1 MSWCAHTGSSSSTF
15 VTVSPCVTLCFLMHT
30 HLHYVLLHTDV
41 PTWQNDFVWPWCHA
55 IMLNSISVVVFFNH
69 ISKALM
75 SLSLFY
81 CQTATSRT
89 FKQLHQNFDIINK
102 EHTLLIYAGHAIF
115 PITCNLK
122 RKHYFSKISNE
133 SSARVGIGVSKKTN
147 LK

>member
-1 MSWCAHTGSSSSTF
+1 
-15 VTVSPCVTLCFLMHT
+15 
-30 HLHYVLLHTDV
+30 
-41 PTWQNDFVWPWCHA
+41 
-55 IMLNSISVVVFFNH
+55 MLTSISVVVFFNH

-133 SSARVGIGVSKKTN
+133 SSARVGIGESKKTN